1 MTRHT
6 PAPRAFD
13 PRPPEP
19 ERDKA
24 IAETDKALAE
34 ILRPRQHRAEVVF
47 ALASFAI
54 AVWLATQW
62 SAQTTWFEGQRAGR
76 QPGLWPLIAII
87 GMLTFGAGALIAC
100 LLRNRQ
106 AAGESALP
114 EVVLWARTAEYLGWF
129 LAYMLIVPWAGYLP
143 ATLIFC
149 TALAFRLG
157 YRGGMLWLAPV
168 LGVAVVVLFKGFLS
182 VRIPGGALYELF
194 PRAIRNFLV
203 LYL

>member
-1 MTRHT
+1 MSA
-6 PAPRAFD
+6 APD
-13 PRPPEP
+13 PDQQTDR
-19 ERDKA
+19 
-24 IAETDKALAE
+24 DKALAE
-34 ILRPRQHRAEVVF
+34 TDQALSDLIRPRHQRAEIVF
-47 ALASFAI
+47 AVLSFAI
-54 AVWLATQW
+54 ALFLATQW
-62 SAQTTWFEGQRAGR
+62 TSQTAWSPGERAGR
-76 QPGLWPLIAII
+76 QPGLWPLIAIV
-87 GMLTFGAGALIAC
+87 GMLAFGTGELIAC
-100 LLRNRQ
+100 ILRNRR
-106 AAGESALP
+106 ADGGSALT
-114 EVVLWARTAEYLGWF
+114 EVALWARTGEFLAWF
-129 LAYMLIVPWAGYLP
+129 LAYVLIVPWAGYLP